1 MAQRPSS
8 SSLALGAAAGGMMLL
23 GSSSRAFVSTPAT
36 AASASP
42 NLRASSA
49 VSQTKQPAASSAP
62 ASSAVPVIACG
73 GLAAAALAGQRASR
87 RQNRSSALPTVV
99 ARRAQDAAPTRDS
112 EGRKIKTPPTF
123 DAAGPDVVATHKA
136 EFKKRP
142 FGIMAYAPSTN
153 GKGAMVWEM
162 NEKSRYPGDP
172 QGQAWVAGVKQGFLV
187 KSVGGVDVSNYEFWD
202 IMDLM
207 DDKIKDNSAGKFQS
221 GDVGAMGNKPV
232 ELPVAVEYAEIMA
245 EEGEWLG
252 MESTG
257 DKVDM
262 RDARFADLPSDATI
276 KEYRIPK

>member
-1 MAQRPSS
+1 
-8 SSLALGAAAGGMMLL
+8 
-23 GSSSRAFVSTPAT
+23 
-36 AASASP
+36 
-42 NLRASSA
+42 
-49 VSQTKQPAASSAP
+49 
-62 ASSAVPVIACG
+62 
-73 GLAAAALAGQRASR
+73 
-87 RQNRSSALPTVV
+87 
-99 ARRAQDAAPTRDS
+99 
-112 EGRKIKTPPTF
+112 
-123 DAAGPDVVATHKA
+123 
-136 EFKKRP
+136 
-142 FGIMAYAPSTN
+142 
-153 GKGAMVWEM
+153 
-162 NEKSRYPGDP
+162 
-172 QGQAWVAGVKQGFLV
+172 
-187 KSVGGVDVSNYEFWD
+187 NYEFWD